1 MSYLGQ
7 REELAI
13 EWRRIARRLDALY
26 AAQVAGDTSIYTRQ
40 RIGRLEALQACLL
53 GTPSALI

>member
-7 REELAI
+7 REELGV
-13 EWRRIARRLDALY
+13 EWRRIARRLDDLY
-26 AAQVAGDTSIYTRQ
+26 AAQRGGDSSVYTQQRVA
-40 RIGRLEALQACLL
+40 RLEALQACLL